1 MSAVDT
7 AGDKPESCLHHPQP
21 VSSLATLNNEFNQN
35 IQLRA
40 HLPARASLRN
50 NSIIL
55 LGSGLVKPARS
66 YSQLFWIILNSVLG
80 QWMSRTD
87 KNVNQNL
94 ELVKCWLS
102 FQFTLASSTS
112 LVEPIVVTP
121 QLRLIHTKLEKLSA
135 GYVKLVLG
143 RQRLSEA
150 WK

>member
-66 YSQLFWIILNSVLG
+66 YSELFLFLIILNSVLG

-87 KNVNQNL
+87 KNVNPNL
-94 ELVKCWLS
+94 ELVKC
-102 FQFTLASSTS
+102 
-112 LVEPIVVTP
+112 
-121 QLRLIHTKLEKLSA
+121 
-135 GYVKLVLG
+135 
-143 RQRLSEA
+143 
-150 WK
+150 